1 MDRAARPACDR
12 RRLHGCIWSATGRVG
27 GGVTRRAAA
36 AGSPHNVEKVS
47 GETMTETMTNAHKNE
62 KRDTTHRRIG
72 AARALARR
80 WLVREAVETGRELQ
94 RLRALGIPDRTGFLR
109 SGGVAPKSE
118 GLTTQVALCQQRS

>member
-1 MDRAARPACDR
+1 
-12 RRLHGCIWSATGRVG
+12 
-27 GGVTRRAAA
+27 
-36 AGSPHNVEKVS
+36 
-47 GETMTETMTNAHKNE
+47 MTETMTNAHKNE

-109 SGGVAPKSE
+109 SGGVAPESE
-118 GLTTQVALCQQRS
+118 GLTTQVALCQ